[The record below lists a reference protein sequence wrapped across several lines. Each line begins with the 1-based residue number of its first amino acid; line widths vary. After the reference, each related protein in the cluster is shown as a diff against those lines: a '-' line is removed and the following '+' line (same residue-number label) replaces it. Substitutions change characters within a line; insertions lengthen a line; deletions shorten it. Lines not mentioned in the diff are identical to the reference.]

1 MDLGG
6 ENTMNRYKVIL
17 SSIVDGATVRIQFPV
32 NSPMSSLQLRT
43 YYLLKGGFSV
53 SDVEVFE

>member
-1 MDLGG
+1 
-6 ENTMNRYKVIL
+6 MNRYKVIL